1 MNDMP
6 RLTKKESIELIVYQI
21 GEVKNLVGN
30 LITKF
35 ESMDKR
41 VTDLE
46 KFQVVQDSLN
56 KSEPKVDVQ
65 KIILAAFGLISAVVA
80 ATLGLNQSRIFK

>member
-80 ATLGLNQSRIFK
+80 ATLGLNQSGIFK